1 MKKVFYLI
9 LFSMSASFSLHA
21 QNIDTLRKEIIE
33 IIASKDATI
42 GVSIIGIDS
51 KDTLSINGNAHFPM
65 ISVFK
70 FHIALAILN
79 KVDNGELSLNQKLFI
94 KKSELLENT
103 WSPFRKKY
111 PNGDISITLKEA
123 IQWMVSHSD
132 NNLCDVLLRLIGGV
146 NQVDD
151 FVNNPSFVIKN
162 NEEEMHENWDAQFLN
177 TTTPIF
183 ATQLLKQFYETK
195 LLSKKSTKFLYN
207 TMVATVVG
215 KNRIKGKLP
224 VKTKVAHRTGS
235 SFTNNAGLTGA
246 INDIGIVEL
255 PNGSCFFIAIFVN
268 NTTEKFEDG
277 ETLIANI
284 SKATWDYFT
293 KKP

>member
-1 MKKVFYLI
+1 
-9 LFSMSASFSLHA
+9 MSASFSLHA

-132 NNLCDVLLRLIGGV
+132 NNLCDILLRLIGGV
-146 NQVDD
+146 NAVDD

-224 VKTKVAHRTGS
+224 AKIKVAHRTGS

-255 PNGSCFFIAIFVN
+255 PNGSWFFIAIFVN
-268 NTTEKFEDG
+268 NTTEKFENG